1 MIAHLLLAQVI
12 AITGGTI
19 HTAAGEPIRNGTI
32 IILDGRITAVG
43 TEVAIP
49 AGARRIDATGKWITP
64 GFFVLGTQIGLV
76 EIGSVPGTRDGSFG
90 GSDVSASFNPL
101 EGVNPASQL
110 IPIARMAGVTTTMVM
125 PGGGL
130 IAGQSVVLDLLGDHT
145 EAMLV
150 RSPAGL
156 VFQLGEASQGAGGGS
171 RAGVMARLRQL
182 FRDAREYD
190 RRRQDFRRDEMQALA
205 AGPDDLEALLPVLR
219 REQPAW
225 VRASRRADIENAL
238 RLAQEFQL
246 NLILV
251 GGEEAWQVADRLATA
266 GVTVVLDPMVDIPSY
281 DAPSPRLDNAAL
293 LHRAGVTIV
302 LSNFDTHNARNIR
315 QAAGSAVAYGM
326 PWDAALRA
334 ITVNAAMAAGVGD
347 RYGTIEVGRVANVVI
362 WSGDPLDF
370 AAGTDAVFIRG
381 REVPADSRQR
391 ELFERYRTLPPRY

>member
-1 MIAHLLLAQVI
+1 
-12 AITGGTI
+12 
-19 HTAAGEPIRNGTI
+19 
-32 IILDGRITAVG
+32 
-43 TEVAIP
+43 
-49 AGARRIDATGKWITP
+49 
-64 GFFVLGTQIGLV
+64 
-76 EIGSVPGTRDGSFG
+76 
-90 GSDVSASFNPL
+90 SFNPL